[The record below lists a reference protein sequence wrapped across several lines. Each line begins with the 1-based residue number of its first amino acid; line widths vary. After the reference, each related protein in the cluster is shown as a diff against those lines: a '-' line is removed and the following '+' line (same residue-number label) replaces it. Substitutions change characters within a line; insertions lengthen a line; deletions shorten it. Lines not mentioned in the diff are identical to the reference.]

1 MFKSKNKFFALMLI
15 ASLIAA
21 VACTMEAPKAEEP
34 AEQAPAAEAPAKEE
48 PAAEAPA
55 TAEEKTKMKI
65 GIMTMGLSQPY
76 FVSLSKGYKDMAA
89 EYPGVEVEIVEVD
102 PKLDVANQVTG
113 VESMVSLGVDAMIVT
128 AMDPKAIDPAIAD
141 AMKAGVKVV
150 SHYNKLGAQDIHSGI
165 STIGMGFVAGQEA
178 AKWINEKLGGTA
190 KVALLVWDKTEFDID
205 RTTGM
210 TQALA
215 LYAPG
220 AEIVAQQAAD
230 AIDTG
235 LTAAE
240 TILQANPDV
249 KVFVCYNDEGC
260 LGALAAVEAAGLA
273 TDDFGIFGVNAS
285 PEALTKIKEGTAFR
299 GTASIDPYNHGRLEM
314 ELAIRAVL
322 GDFLPANT
330 EILPSPVSIENV
342 DNFM

>member
-1 MFKSKNKFFALMLI
+1 MFSSKNKFFALFLI
-15 ASLIAA
+15 VSLITA
-21 VACTMEAPKAEEP
+21 VACTMEAPKAAEP
-34 AEQAPAAEAPAKEE
+34 AEPVEQAPAAEAPAEKA
-48 PAAEAPA
+48 PAAETPA
-55 TAEEKTKMKI
+55 KAEEKIKMKI
-65 GIMTMGLSQPY
+65 GIMTMGLLQPY

-89 EYPGVEVEIVEVD
+89 EYPGVDVEIVEVD
-102 PKLDVANQVTG
+102 PKLDVANQVSG

-141 AMKAGVKVV
+141 AMKEGVKVI

-165 STIGMGFVAGQEA
+165 STVGMGFVAGQEA

-235 LTAAE
+235 
-240 TILQANPDV
+240 
-249 KVFVCYNDEGC
+249 
-260 LGALAAVEAAGLA
+260 
-273 TDDFGIFGVNAS
+273 
-285 PEALTKIKEGTAFR
+285 
-299 GTASIDPYNHGRLEM
+299 
-314 ELAIRAVL
+314 
-322 GDFLPANT
+322 
-330 EILPSPVSIENV
+330 
-342 DNFM
+342 